1 MKGILSSPSAPSAG
15 FSQSEFKRLLVLAI
29 AQALNASAMPIGF
42 IAGSLTAVS
51 LAGGNERF
59 AGMPAFISLMAASV
73 CTFYAGKRVAFLGYR
88 RILQIAGL
96 LGVMGFAL
104 AAYAAT
110 HRHLVGLLLAYA
122 MTGPALGLFG
132 FARFAAAEGVAEN
145 QKARAM
151 GKVVLGSTVGAI
163 LGPWLITLGE
173 TLFAGVG
180 LNPALGPWVLG
191 CLLYALATANITWF
205 LPTAVQ
211 AGQAAQAGQNK
222 AAKAGQTAKTV
233 QATQAHAA
241 TPSLERDVM
250 DLLRNPRIALAL
262 LAGVAAQAAMVF
274 IMAITPLHMRH
285 CHQST
290 QDISWVLSAHFLG
303 MFAMSFISGWLADIF
318 GRPKAM
324 ALGSLILLA
333 SCVLAPFASTVPLL
347 MLALFLLGWG
357 WSLCF
362 MGVSATMLDGLS
374 AGERGRLQGVNE
386 ALLNFS
392 SSLASLLSG
401 VAFAAFGYTGMAAVG
416 FGISLLPLLSFAYQ
430 LRVKQLAK

>member
-1 MKGILSSPSAPSAG
+1 MGTLSPPSAPPAG

-110 HRHLVGLLLAYA
+110 HGHLVGLLLAYA

-132 FARFAAAEGVAEN
+132 FARFAAAEGVDEN

-173 TLFAGVG
+173 SLFAGVG

-205 LPTAVQ
+205 LPATV
-211 AGQAAQAGQNK
+211 QAAQAGQTQARK
-222 AAKAGQTAKTV
+222 AEQTAKTV
-233 QATQAHAA
+233 RAGTP

-250 DLLRNPRIALAL
+250 ALLRDPRIALAL

-333 SCVLAPFASTVPLL
+333 SCVLAPFAGTVPLL

-374 AGERGRLQGVNE
+374 AVERGRLQGVNE

-401 VAFAAFGYTGMAAVG
+401 VAFAAFGYAGMAAIG
-416 FGISLLPLLSFAYQ
+416 FGISLLPLFSFVHQ
-430 LRVKQLAK
+430 WRSRLTK

>member
-1 MKGILSSPSAPSAG
+1 LETLSLPTASPAG

-110 HRHLVGLLLAYA
+110 HGHLVGLLLAYA

-132 FARFAAAEGVAEN
+132 FARFAAAEGVDEN

-211 AGQAAQAGQNK
+211 DGQAAQG
-222 AAKAGQTAKTV
+222 GQTAKTV
-233 QATQAHAA
+233 QATHVHAPD
-241 TPSLERDVM
+241 PSLERDVM
-250 DLLRNPRIALAL
+250 ALLRNPRIALAL

-362 MGVSATMLDGLS
+362 MGVSATMLDGL
-374 AGERGRLQGVNE
+374 APGERGRLQGVNE